1 MSAKTNRRL
10 RLCVHLFGKLDSHCV
25 ANYSLKKTAII
36 QKTKYNYDIID
47 AVHKSV
53 YMDDYLGSYRNIEL
67 AKETVINVTK
77 LLSEGGFR
85 LRKWISNS
93 NSLL

>member
-1 MSAKTNRRL
+1 M
-10 RLCVHLFGKLDSHCV
+10 CVHLFGKLDSHCV
-25 ANYSLKKTAII
+25 ANYSLKKTVII